1 MNAELAKLLS
11 EFEPITLEK
20 MGKVK
25 LMNRI
30 DTKFVTNDT
39 KLYRNFMVMT
49 TLFSYNTPVID
60 DRDNFGLRT
69 SVRLIR

>member
-1 MNAELAKLLS
+1 MTT
-11 EFEPITLEK
+11 F
-20 MGKVK
+20 
-25 LMNRI
+25 